1 MKIAK
6 NTEQQRPLSAQTQET
21 EKFVTRKI
29 RKKKKMLKLYFFK
42 TNLTLGQYPLMLSS
56 GCLWPSIV
64 WSAGRDELLSFL
76 INQSTISYRDPVK
89 ALFWNFHAIFT
100 MRVFELGRCI
110 IILCLKNR
118 KQNREA
124 RRSRSALN
132 RLINDHWREDNLIKT
147 TKRDCLW
154 MHYVNK

>member
-1 MKIAK
+1 M
-6 NTEQQRPLSAQTQET
+6 
-21 EKFVTRKI
+21 F
-29 RKKKKMLKLYFFK
+29 KLYFFK

-100 MRVFELGRCI
+100 MRVFELGSCI
-110 IILCLKNR
+110 IILCLKHR

-124 RRSRSALN
+124 TQSRSVLN
-132 RLINDHWREDNLIKT
+132 RLITGERTIWLKLQKGTACGCIMSISS
-147 TKRDCLW
+147 C
-154 MHYVNK
+154 YGSYNKSIYFDDLLARQLPN